1 MSSPAAKTPRTQK
14 SSSSSLKYPLGEE
27 VVKVLEESFED
38 FQYLTE
44 KRMSKI
50 KSQIGHCFENQEISE
65 WFAARRLQEIEKDG
79 EGPRAYERL
88 PVEMAFLHF
97 TYDREP
103 NVKKLNF
110 FTWAKV
116 HVISETDIRTYYKE
130 RAERD
135 KIRGVVLPSEEDA
148 EEESSPPSSP
158 GPFRRPRGRSSSGA
172 TPLFKKPKKN

>member
-1 MSSPAAKTPRTQK
+1 MSSTAAKVPKTPK
-14 SSSSSLKYPLGEE
+14 SSSSSSKYPFGEE
-27 VVKVLEESFED
+27 ATQVLEKSFEE

-50 KSQIGHCFENQEISE
+50 KSQIGHCFENHEISE

-79 EGPRAYERL
+79 EGPKAYERL
-88 PVEMAFLHF
+88 PVEMALLHL

-116 HVISETDIRTYYKE
+116 HVISEADIRTYYKE

-135 KIRGVVLPSEEDA
+135 KIREVVLPSEESNEDK
-148 EEESSPPSSP
+148 SPASSP
-158 GPFRRPRGRSSSGA
+158 GPFRAPRGRPSFGA
-172 TPLFKKPKKN
+172 TPSFKKPKKN